1 MPTLG
6 IFGGDEVAKMLVQA
20 ASTLNI
26 DTLIF
31 ARHAAAPALKVSP
44 QHLIGQWDDEAAL
57 VQFAQRC
64 DVITCESRAV
74 GANALAKIEAM
85 GTTVFPSSA
94 TLVQAGDLLDQKRH
108 LEGAGIDLPRYKKIL
123 VGSDVLEASVEFGF
137 PLLLKART
145 DSDKRALI
153 RRAHDI
159 EPALQML
166 EGHALIAEALTNFVR
181 ELVVTITR
189 NSAGEVRNYPVV
201 EMTRHNQR
209 PHIIKCPAAID
220 ESTAY
225 LATEMAIKAVQA
237 VGGVGTFGIELFEM
251 PDNQVVFNE
260 LFAHPHAAGHYT
272 IEGVITSQFENH
284 VRAVMGLPL
293 GDVAQI
299 APAAAMVTL
308 IGEQTGT
315 PNDNP
320 LQEALAVGGTHCH
333 IYGKAQV
340 VPGELMGHITALGY
354 NADGAEKV
362 ARLALSKVR
371 L

>member
-6 IFGGDEVAKMLVQA
+6 IFGGGEVAKMLAQA

-31 ARHAAAPALKVSP
+31 AQSADAPALKVSP
-44 QHLIGQWDDEAAL
+44 QHIIGQWDDEAL
-57 VQFAQRC
+57 LTEFAERC
-64 DVITCESRAV
+64 DVVTIEDAAVPAAILEKVDLLGASVYPNAATITQV
-74 GANALAKIEAM
+74 
-85 GTTVFPSSA
+85 
-94 TLVQAGDLLDQKRH
+94 GDLLDQKRN
-108 LEGAGIDLPRYKKIL
+108 LQQAGIDLPRYKKIL

-137 PLLLKART
+137 PLMLKAST
-145 DSDKRALI
+145 DSRKRALI

-166 EGHALIAEALTNFVR
+166 DGYALIAEELTNFVR

-189 NSAGEVRNYPVV
+189 NSVGEIRNYPVV

-220 ESTAY
+220 ESAAY
-225 LATEMAIKAVQA
+225 IATDMAIKAVQA
-237 VGGVGTFGIELFEM
+237 IKGVGTFGIELFEM
-251 PDNQVVFNE
+251 PDNQVLFNE
-260 LFAHPHAAGHYT
+260 LFPYPHPAGHYT

-299 APAAAMVTL
+299 APAVSTVTI
-308 IGEQTGT
+308 IGEQAGEA
-315 PNDNP
+315 NDNP
-320 LQEALAVGGTHCH
+320 LQEALSVGGTHFH
-333 IYGKAQV
+333 IYGKSHVA
-340 VPGELMGHITALGY
+340 PNEFMGHITALGY
-354 NADGAEKV
+354 NTDGAEKV